1 MNRNPATLA
10 QRKKK
15 ALLINFFIIFSTW
28 FPFVFISIMSNSITL
43 IAQMLIGGAQSLSV
57 YLSMQ
62 TTRNSLKHPENQLKN
77 EIKDSRIVVVVFMLS
92 FLVVMFI
99 AIKRMFLPKQLEF
112 YASMVG
118 LAGNAVAIF
127 VNGYQWHKNLKISR
141 EAFSPLMEGQWSLF
155 RIKTFTALF
164 AVLSVVSY
172 YLLPQHFFLQH
183 YIDPIFS
190 LGLAV
195 LILHSAIGLM
205 RTSGMIGGAWTLG
218 GQKN

>member
-1 MNRNPATLA
+1 MKSYSQDLA

-15 ALLINFFIIFSTW
+15 ALVINFFIIFGTW

-62 TTRNSLKHPENQLKN
+62 TTRSSFRNPDNQLRN
-77 EIKDSRIVVVVFMLS
+77 EIKDSRIVIVVFLLS

-99 AIKRMFLPKQLEF
+99 AIKRMFMPKQLEF

-118 LAGNAVAIF
+118 LIGNAVAIF

-164 AVLSVVSY
+164 AVLSVVFY
-172 YLLPQHFFLQH
+172 YLLPQHFFLQD

-190 LGLAV
+190 LGLAL
-195 LILHSAIGLM
+195 LILYSAIGLIH
-205 RTSGMIGGAWTLG
+205 TSGMV
-218 GQKN
+218 K